1 MNDICINMYLYVL
14 FIQKNILYNVSFCKP
29 FCHKKKQLKY
39 KAKTLTINYNKPIT
53 IIMNQ

>member
-1 MNDICINMYLYVL
+1 MYKYVFVC
-14 FIQKNILYNVSFCKP
+14 FIYTKNILYNVSFCKP
-29 FCHKKKQLKY
+29 FCHKKNKLKY